1 METVL
6 RGLAIYMFLLVVF
19 RLSGKRSLAEI
30 TPFDFVLLLIIAETT
45 QQGLLGQDYSIT
57 GALLLI
63 VTLISA
69 EIGLTLLK
77 QRSRRIDRW
86 IEGEPVVLVENG
98 RLQQEVLHAERVDE
112 DDVMEAARRWRGLER
127 LDQIKLAVLERDG
140 NITIVPREQNSV
152 GGDRLGSIV
161 APNS

>member
-69 EIGLTLLK
+69 ETGLTLLK
-77 QRSRRIDRW
+77 QRSRRLDRW

-98 RLQQEVLHAERVDE
+98 RLRQEVLHAERVDE

-140 NITIVPREQNSV
+140 NITIVPREQ
-152 GGDRLGSIV
+152 GPTR
-161 APNS
+161 

>member
-77 QRSRRIDRW
+77 QRSRRLDRW

-98 RLQQEVLHAERVDE
+98 RLRQEVLHAERVDE

-140 NITIVPREQNSV
+140 NITIVPREQ
-152 GGDRLGSIV
+152 GPTR
-161 APNS
+161 